1 VGNRLLGVNHW
12 KLLPVELLEI
22 TMTLRLTFSVADR
35 GYSAK
40 VYRDTE
46 WNEFRVRF
54 FDTDGYCAMCDY
66 HTDDE
71 EDALDTAASIVNKL
85 VSSAN

>member
-1 VGNRLLGVNHW
+1 
-12 KLLPVELLEI
+12 
-22 TMTLRLTFSVADR
+22 MTLRLTFSVADS

-54 FDTDGYCAMCDY
+54 FDTDGHLTESDY
-66 HTDDE
+66 HTDDKS
-71 EDALDTAASIVNKL
+71 DALDTAATIVYRMAL
-85 VSSAN
+85 SAN